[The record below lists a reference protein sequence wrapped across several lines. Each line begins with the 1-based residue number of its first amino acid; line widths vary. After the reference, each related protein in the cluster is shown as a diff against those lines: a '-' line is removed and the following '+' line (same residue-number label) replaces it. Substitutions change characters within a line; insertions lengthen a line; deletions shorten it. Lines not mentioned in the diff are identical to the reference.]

1 MYVSVCLLLC
11 LCLSLLDSRPEA
23 DLPLGPLA
31 PTPPYW
37 VMGIHPRGRKERI
50 LLHRAR
56 ILELVP
62 RDSLLEKSQVRWGF
76 TRRPRTDFTSHPG
89 TRTHTAPSKLSEH
102 RGSPHKMRKQESG
115 TRGPQEA
122 LSSPQP
128 GAASKPVPGEV
139 GWATKSAA
147 EVRRRVKA
155 SDCWQYHPLNLA
167 MCAQNHQ
174 GLLKSRPTAPRFR
187 STNCIR
193 VCFLKCCDSHV
204 QPSSSNCRTG

>member
-1 MYVSVCLLLC
+1 MLLGTNELTCVCVCLSVCLLLC

-62 RDSLLEKSQVRWGF
+62 RDSLLEKSQVRRGF

-89 TRTHTAPSKLSEH
+89 TRTHAALPS
-102 RGSPHKMRKQESG
+102 
-115 TRGPQEA
+115 
-122 LSSPQP
+122 
-128 GAASKPVPGEV
+128 
-139 GWATKSAA
+139 
-147 EVRRRVKA
+147 
-155 SDCWQYHPLNLA
+155 
-167 MCAQNHQ
+167 
-174 GLLKSRPTAPRFR
+174 
-187 STNCIR
+187 
-193 VCFLKCCDSHV
+193 
-204 QPSSSNCRTG
+204 